1 MLVYR
6 RVEAKNPS
14 ISPVFHE
21 YLVGGWPTPLKND
34 GVRQLGWWHSQY
46 MGKTCSKPPTR
57 YMGFTSLIPF
67 ALLHNRHFGGKKL
80 RSPTHGSEHRA
91 PWKIRTPGIKNN
103 MDHEDGI
110 SWVSWLTS
118 WISSWQTSRYKY
130 HGFHNQIYIY
140 IRIYIYIIFSPKT
153 RWKELLNREASSRS
167 VWIQEIS
174 RHRIVGL

>member
-1 MLVYR
+1 MNIWLV
-6 RVEAKNPS
+6 VDLPLWKMMEFVSWDDDIPNIWGKHVPNHQPDIWGLHPS
-14 ISPVFHE
+14 F
-21 YLVGGWPTPLKND
+21 PLLCYTTAI
-34 GVRQLGWWHSQY
+34 LGE
-46 MGKTCSKPPTR
+46 
-57 YMGFTSLIPF
+57 
-67 ALLHNRHFGGKKL
+67 KKL

-140 IRIYIYIIFSPKT
+140 IYTYIYIYIIFSPKT